1 MNKVPGPE
9 AGLITLEHGSGGAL
23 SRELTEELIYPL
35 FRGKEYPE
43 LSDAT
48 ELALGAGVFLTTDT
62 YVVDPPFFPGGDI
75 GRLSVFGTCNDLA
88 VCAARPRYLSVALVL
103 EEGLPQEVLRL
114 ALRSL
119 REAADEAGVRVA
131 TGDTKVVP
139 SGKGGGIYVNTA
151 GVGEALGSHRLGTRN
166 LQSGD
171 RVLVSAPVGGHG
183 LAVLAAREGLK
194 IASSLRSDCALLL
207 PLCEALYTLGT
218 DLRFLR
224 DATRGGLAAV
234 LNEIVRGRPL
244 GLSVEERTIPVEPA
258 VGVAADLLG
267 LNPLEIA
274 NEGVLVAIVAP
285 KAAEAALRLLQAQ
298 TLGLRA
304 CQIGELTVSSPGK
317 VILET
322 AVGGRR
328 ILDMPRGLL
337 LPRIC

>member
-1 MNKVPGPE
+1 MSPPTQGDPE
-9 AGLITLEHGSGGAL
+9 LISLEHGSGGAL
-23 SRELTEELIYPL
+23 SRELTEEVIYPL
-35 FRGKEYPE
+35 FRGKDYPE
-43 LSDAT
+43 LSDAS
-48 ELALGAGVFLTTDT
+48 ELSLGAPAFLTTDT

-88 VCAARPRYLSVALVL
+88 VCAARPRYLSVGLVL
-103 EEGLPQEVLRL
+103 EEGLPLETLRL
-114 ALRSL
+114 ALSSL
-119 REAADEAGVRVA
+119 RQAADEAGVCVV

-151 GVGEALGSHRLGTRN
+151 GVGEPLGDHRLGLPN
-166 LQSGD
+166 LQAGD

-207 PLCEALYTLGT
+207 PLCEALYALGA

-234 LNEIVRGRPL
+234 LNEMVRGRDL
-244 GLSVEERTIPVEPA
+244 GLVARERAIPVEPA
-258 VGVAADLLG
+258 VGAAADLLG

-274 NEGVLVAIVAP
+274 NEGVLVAVVAP
-285 KAAEAALRLLQAQ
+285 GAAESALGLLQAQ
-298 TLGLRA
+298 PLGRRA
-304 CQIGELTVSSPGK
+304 SLIGELTRSNTGR
-317 VILET
+317 VILQT
-322 AVGGRR
+322 AVGGKR